1 MGAFFLPKKDTLM
14 QSFDT
19 AKAIARAP
27 RLMTDPKLKN
37 LLTDRV
43 RDWTARGLLNL
54 THVVIIEVGDTDAA
68 INEDLGFSPLVNALD
83 GKRYGMEGFVLPFD
97 YIEDHGG
104 WFELFVTV
112 GNDGFAFVVFVRNR
126 EGVDPE
132 LLGMCRAHAG
142 R

>member
-1 MGAFFLPKKDTLM
+1 M

-43 RDWTARGLLNL
+43 QDWSARGLLAL
-54 THVVIIEVGDTDAA
+54 THLAIIEVGDTDVS
-68 INEDLGFSPLVNALD
+68 IIDELGFSPLINPLVGL
-83 GKRYGMEGFVLPFD
+83 RHGMAGFVLPFD
-97 YIEDHGG
+97 YLEDHGG
-104 WFELFVTV
+104 WFELIVTV
-112 GNDGFAFVVFVRNR
+112 GNDGFAFVLFVRDR

-132 LLGMCRAHAG
+132 LLAMCRAHTQ